1 MPAWTRSI
9 FRSNGWKARHNFT
22 SFFMSPFKRRV
33 LCASLFFLL
42 TGSVILFQPATS
54 CGVPFFSKETE
65 LAMGQQGD
73 REVIAQF
80 GLYPDKSLQLYVNE
94 IGQKLVFNLSDREFS
109 SYFFKVVDSSDI
121 NAFALPGGYI
131 YVTRGILAIINNEA
145 ELAGILGH
153 EIGHVTQH
161 HAAKQIVRAIGAQI
175 LAIGGAIANPKNAGE
190 WLVVSSQMFNQI
202 NLGYGRDAELESD
215 AHGLL
220 SAYQAGYDPRSMV
233 DFLTNLR
240 QHEMMTGQSYHS
252 FQATHPET
260 KERIIKTGSLS
271 QSIINR
277 SDREV
282 IKNRRVYL
290 NHIKGMAFGGKSNQK
305 DRRNFKKKHIDVYEV
320 QPGDTFASIALKE
333 LGDEKED
340 LMIAILNGM
349 RLKDTLQV
357 GQFLKLIRPGPHP
370 RDKMLQIRP
379 AEKSTQ

>member
-1 MPAWTRSI
+1 
-9 FRSNGWKARHNFT
+9 
-22 SFFMSPFKRRV
+22 MSSFKRKV
-33 LCASLFFLL
+33 LCASIFFLL
-42 TGSVILFQPATS
+42 TGSIVLFYSKATFA
-54 CGVPFFSKETE
+54 VPFISKETE
-65 LAMGQQGD
+65 LAMGQQAD

-80 GLYPDKSLQLYVNE
+80 GLYPDKSLQLYVND
-94 IGQKLVFNLSDREFS
+94 IGQKLVSNLSDREFNK
-109 SYFFKVVDSSDI
+109 YFFKVVDSSDI

-161 HAAKQIVRAIGAQI
+161 HAAKQIVRTIGAQI

-233 DFLTNLR
+233 KFLTNLR
-240 QHEMMTGQSYHS
+240 QHEMMTGQAYHS

-260 KERIIKTGSLS
+260 KERIIKTGRLS

-277 SDREV
+277 SERKV
-282 IKNRRVYL
+282 IQNRRVYL
-290 NHIKGMAFGGKSNQK
+290 DHVKGMAFGGKSNQK

-320 QPGDTFASIALKE
+320 QPGDTFGSIARKE

-349 RLKDTLQV
+349 RLNDTLQP
-357 GQFLKLIRPGPHP
+357 GQLLKLVRPGPHP
-370 RDKMLQIRP
+370 RDKTLQIQP
-379 AEKSTQ
+379 DENSTQ